1 MEYSVEDVS
10 KLAKVSVRTLH
21 YYDEIGLLNPAVRM
35 ANGRRYYAQ
44 EQLLRLMDIIFFK
57 KIGFSL
63 KKIESMLNL
72 GNKDKRSL
80 LIAKKEFLK
89 KGLKR
94 IKNSIQSIDITLE
107 FYFKGENLNSN
118 KIIKQFENFQKTAKE
133 DKQCFVEEFGKLE
146 DEETENLKKM
156 SVAEQMKYFEDLFG
170 KIDKNQYSEKM
181 TSCLQK
187 LIEAIDNNKEED
199 SKEIQNLMEEY
210 FKIIGMVH
218 SMSKKKWLGM
228 GVTIGENKDCYTMYS
243 KMHPKLPEVL
253 ARAIKIYGDN
263 LIE

>member
-1 MEYSVEDVS
+1 
-10 KLAKVSVRTLH
+10 
-21 YYDEIGLLNPAVRM
+21 
-35 ANGRRYYAQ
+35 
-44 EQLLRLMDIIFFK
+44 
-57 KIGFSL
+57 
-63 KKIESMLNL
+63 
-72 GNKDKRSL
+72 
-80 LIAKKEFLK
+80 
-89 KGLKR
+89 
-94 IKNSIQSIDITLE
+94 
-107 FYFKGENLNSN
+107 
-118 KIIKQFENFQKTAKE
+118 
-133 DKQCFVEEFGKLE
+133 
-146 DEETENLKKM
+146 M

-199 SKEIQNLMEEY
+199 SKEIQNLMGEY